1 MEVHDTQE
9 RHSQLFEADLDQKMV
24 VSAKNLIID
33 NIGRVLR
40 MTNGFGYFCR
50 NKSSYYI

>member
-33 NIGRVLR
+33 KGHRKLSIV
-40 MTNGFGYFCR
+40 
-50 NKSSYYI
+50 KSMVTSLYESKK